1 VTEAGKRRVAEKGV
15 LMKEND
21 VRSVYGIPAVCWDRF
36 EGCSPLSQRLLK
48 AIRRTSPKHAPRP
61 FVELRLPLE
70 CFIRAF
76 PLMVPFH
83 ETREG

>member
-1 VTEAGKRRVAEKGV
+1 MTEAGKRRVAEKGV

-48 AIRRTSPKHAPRP
+48 AIRRNIA
-61 FVELRLPLE
+61 
-70 CFIRAF
+70 
-76 PLMVPFH
+76 
-83 ETREG
+83 ETRTPSVCRITSSP